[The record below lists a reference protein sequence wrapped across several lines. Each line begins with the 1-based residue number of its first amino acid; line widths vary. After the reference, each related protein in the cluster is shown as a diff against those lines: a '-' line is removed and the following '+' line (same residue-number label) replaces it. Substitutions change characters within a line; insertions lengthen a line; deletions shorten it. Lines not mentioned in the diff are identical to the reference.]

1 MGNQK
6 KVFDFFDWGISR
18 TVGDKSFS
26 KQCDS
31 DVTWTHVTI
40 ATMVVESDFRKSN
53 KSRFK
58 SFLSNFLTGRKP
70 LLLWSF

>member
-53 KSRFK
+53 KIRMPK
-58 SFLSNFLTGRKP
+58 SFKVVFIRFFNR
-70 LLLWSF
+70 